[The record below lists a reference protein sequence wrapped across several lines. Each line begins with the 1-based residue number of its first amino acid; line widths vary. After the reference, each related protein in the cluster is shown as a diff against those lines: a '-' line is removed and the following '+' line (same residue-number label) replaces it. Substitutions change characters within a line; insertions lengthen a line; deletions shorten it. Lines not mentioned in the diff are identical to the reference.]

1 MIFPVRS
8 QPWARSVKWKV
19 RIVFSAI
26 DHMYNCS
33 EDLKPIDPERFKLFA
48 TIVSFNQTE
57 VDQNNALDNLLSK
70 FGGPIAANLEALG
83 AILEALESL
92 LTLPAFTL
100 EQSTM
105 VLNVVDQVVDV
116 TGKVEA
122 EPDSLKTL
130 TNK

>member
-1 MIFPVRS
+1 
-8 QPWARSVKWKV
+8 
-19 RIVFSAI
+19 
-26 DHMYNCS
+26 MYDCS
-33 EDLKPIDPERFKLFA
+33 EDLKPTDPERFKRFA
-48 TIVSFNQTE
+48 TIVNFNQTE
-57 VDQNNALDNLLSK
+57 ADQNNTLDLLSK
-70 FGGPIAANLEALG
+70 FGPIAANLEALG

-100 EQSTM
+100 EQSTT

-116 TGKVEA
+116 TGQVEA